1 MTDDILS
8 TSIFALII
16 AVAVA
21 TVTGLVEVEKRL
33 DTAVA
38 AAASAA
44 SAPQTDNATRTA
56 IAGRHHDAHPA
67 TRTPGEAS

>member
-16 AVAVA
+16 AVAIA
-21 TVTGLVEVEKRL
+21 TVTGLVDTEKRL

-44 SAPQTDNATRTA
+44 QAGNATRTA
-56 IAGRHHDAHPA
+56 VAGRHHHAPA
-67 TRTPGEAS
+67 NERASREAS